1 MTAHRL
7 IYALLGLFAINGVFA
22 GYSVIYSLPP
32 SKIFGFLFPIFLVV
46 VTYLW
51 YYNDAKEQK
60 YCRTT
65 SLGSAIIL
73 FTFFSVPYYLYR
85 SRPPGMKYKAV
96 LRYLGFC
103 FLCVAVMVAAAIP
116 FLILILVTRSTGS
129 V

>member
-7 IYALLGLFAINGVFA
+7 VYVLLAWFAINGIFA
-22 GYSVIYSLPP
+22 GYSVLHQLPP
-32 SKIFGFLFPIFLVV
+32 SRLLSFLFPIFLVV

-60 YCRTT
+60 YRRTT

-73 FTFFSVPYYLYR
+73 FTFFSVAYYLYC

-103 FLCVAVMVAAAIP
+103 FLCFVVMVAAAIP
-116 FLILILVTRSTGS
+116 FLILTLVTRSTGS
-129 V
+129 L